1 MEKKVDTPR
10 GRLAAFRGI
19 PGKKPARPG
28 VRTCVAAVLVTCLLT
43 WAGCKQQGGPPP
55 QGAPEVA
62 VLTVQPERV
71 VLTTDLPGR
80 TAAFLISEIRPQVNG
95 LIQKRLFEEGAEVK
109 AGDVLYQIDPAPFEA
124 ALASAKASLARA
136 EAGLVAIRLRVD
148 RYKGLLADKAIS
160 QQDYDDASAAMK
172 QAEAEIA
179 FCKAAVR
186 TAEINLAYTRVTAPI
201 SGRIG
206 KSSVTEGALVTAYQP
221 VALATI
227 QQLDPIY
234 VDVPQ
239 STTQLLR
246 LQRRMEDGR
255 LNPNGTNQNKVK
267 LVMEDG
273 VPFELEGTLQFQDIT
288 VDPTT
293 GSVILRVLFPN
304 PDRTLLPGMFV
315 RAVISE
321 GVNEKAILV
330 PQQAVS
336 RNSKGEP
343 MAMIVNAGNTVE
355 PRMLTL
361 DRAIGDKWLVAS
373 GLAPGDRVIVDG
385 LQKARPGAVVAAVP
399 LMKADEA
406 DAPAERTASVSVQ

>member
-1 MEKKVDTPR
+1 MPCSLFESTMEKKVDTPR

-206 KSSVTEGALVTAYQP
+206 KSSVTEGALVTAYQW
-221 VALATI
+221 
-227 QQLDPIY
+227 
-234 VDVPQ
+234 
-239 STTQLLR
+239 R
-246 LQRRMEDGR
+246 LQLFNSSILSTWMYPNRR
-255 LNPNGTNQNKVK
+255 PNCCACSAYGGWSSEPERYKPEQS
-267 LVMEDG
+267 EARHG
-273 VPFELEGTLQFQDIT
+273 GW
-288 VDPTT
+288 
-293 GSVILRVLFPN
+293 
-304 PDRTLLPGMFV
+304 
-315 RAVISE
+315 RAVRV
-321 GVNEKAILV
+321 G
-330 PQQAVS
+330 
-336 RNSKGEP
+336 
-343 MAMIVNAGNTVE
+343 GNTSV
-355 PRMLTL
+355 
-361 DRAIGDKWLVAS
+361 
-373 GLAPGDRVIVDG
+373 PGHYG
-385 LQKARPGAVVAAVP
+385 
-399 LMKADEA
+399 
-406 DAPAERTASVSVQ
+406 